1 MIGRQ
6 AGRVCFLRHIG
17 SQRFERPD
25 TALVQI
31 GTHGEPYVRQHFRI
45 VAGTVMVEV
54 AQLIVIGNRVQLM
67 VFQIRQKVAR
77 QRQRI
82 QIGIR
87 KRNTVP
93 VCRRAEK
100 ARIKVG
106 VMGDQ
111 QYITAVSP
119 LSDKAEEHLKRCQF
133 VRRSRSHFL

>member
-1 MIGRQ
+1 
-6 AGRVCFLRHIG
+6 
-17 SQRFERPD
+17 
-25 TALVQI
+25 
-31 GTHGEPYVRQHFRI
+31 
-45 VAGTVMVEV
+45 MVEV

-87 KRNTVP
+87 KRNAVS

-119 LSDKAEEHLKRCQF
+119 LSDKAEELDVKW
-133 VRRSRSHFL
+133 LY